1 MKSRVLSSLAVYD
14 GAVRQVL
21 TWLGFGAVFAAVI
34 WMSFDA

>member
-1 MKSRVLSSLAVYD
+1 MKSRVLSSLTVYD

-21 TWLGFGAVFAAVI
+21 TWIGFSAVFSAVI

>member
-1 MKSRVLSSLAVYD
+1 MKSRVMSSLAVYD
-14 GAVRQVL
+14 GAVRQAL